1 MAPVKV
7 IIVDDDDAMR
17 ETLARFL
24 TQEGYE
30 VIQAANGSTLSEEQL
45 AQGAL
50 VLLDVNL
57 PGENGF
63 DVARRIRAW
72 CPSIGIIMLTGRGE
86 LVDRVLGLELGA
98 DDYVHK
104 PFELRELLARM
115 RSILRRTQ
123 VQIQRQ
129 AITPVRGGC
138 EPVPP
143 PLQFE
148 GWTVHVGSR
157 KVVAPCGREVNLTT
171 TEFDILKLL
180 SDNRGQSVS
189 RQRLYEVL
197 RAKEWSPL
205 DRTLDTHV
213 ANLRRKLESTGGG
226 SLIKTVHGLGYVL
239 AVDE

>member
-1 MAPVKV
+1 MIPAKV
-7 IIVDDDDAMR
+7 FIVDDDDAMR
-17 ETLARFL
+17 DTLARFL
-24 TQEGYE
+24 TQEGYNI
-30 VIQAANGSTLSEEQL
+30 VQAADGSALSQEQL
-45 AQGAL
+45 AHGSL

-98 DDYVHK
+98 DDYVQK
-104 PFELRELLARM
+104 PFELRELLARV
-115 RSILRRTQ
+115 RSVLRRTQ
-123 VQIQRQ
+123 VQAQRQ
-129 AITPVRGGC
+129 APTPLKGVC
-138 EPVPP
+138 EPVAP

-180 SDNRGQSVS
+180 SDNRGQTVS

-213 ANLRRKLESTGGG
+213 ANLRKKLESTGGG
-226 SLIKTVHGLGYVL
+226 NLVKTVHGLGYVL
-239 AVDE
+239 AVDD